1 MINNINFMMCI
12 LLYYYNYN
20 YINIVIYT
28 FLNNCYI
35 NIRNTRKKQ
44 IVFKLVWF
52 YIKLKTIINKRYSLV
67 SKKIYNTI
75 IPLLLFFFENKDD
88 QNILLCKEGKI
99 VYTTNY
105 MYIKENNNIEYDMI
119 LFFWTIE
126 DNNKYDNYV
135 LKFDNIYNVNDKFKT
150 SKISFL
156 AVEICIKRNNIE
168 EIHAIDFK
176 RNNYYIT
183 NNILFDTEFVMYW
196 CNNVLK
202 INFDNNYEIS
212 FFDNNMNH
220 NIIKNTQYIKI
231 LENDFEV
238 MSKN

>member
-1 MINNINFMMCI
+1 
-12 LLYYYNYN
+12 
-20 YINIVIYT
+20 
-28 FLNNCYI
+28 
-35 NIRNTRKKQ
+35 
-44 IVFKLVWF
+44 
-52 YIKLKTIINKRYSLV
+52 
-67 SKKIYNTI
+67 
-75 IPLLLFFFENKDD
+75 
-88 QNILLCKEGKI
+88 
-99 VYTTNY
+99 

-196 CNNVLK
+196 CINVLK
-202 INFDNNYEIS
+202 INFDNNYEVS

-238 MSKN
+238 VSKN